1 MEEDINKLKIK
12 NSGNN
17 IQLSEKINEIKHNKN
32 LLISK
37 YEQST
42 KKKDDIN
49 NDIQKIEK
57 DINLLTIKIKKL
69 NEKIKNNSMN
79 NNHEKITNEYID
91 YLEEKLD
98 FLGVNF
104 KDN

>member
-1 MEEDINKLKIK
+1 
-12 NSGNN
+12 
-17 IQLSEKINEIKHNKN
+17 
-32 LLISK
+32 
-37 YEQST
+37 
-42 KKKDDIN
+42 
-49 NDIQKIEK
+49 
-57 DINLLTIKIKKL
+57 
-69 NEKIKNNSMN
+69 MN